1 MKRTRLIDLYIA
13 FLKIGGLTFGGGYA
27 MLPMLQ
33 REVIDTHAW
42 ATEEEV
48 LDIYAIGQC
57 TPGIIAVNTATMIGY
72 RQRGI
77 LGAIVATV
85 GEITPS
91 VVIITI
97 LATILSTVQ
106 DSIYVQRAFGGIRI
120 IVCALIVQSVL
131 TLGKKSVQGV
141 AAWLLFIA
149 TVLLTLFFGFNPI
162 AIVALA
168 IILGT
173 TVGTVRRRKR

>member
-1 MKRTRLIDLYIA
+1 MKRARLIDLYVA

-33 REVIDTHAW
+33 REVIDTHGW

-72 RQRGI
+72 RQRGV
-77 LGAIVATV
+77 LGAIVATL
-85 GEITPS
+85 GEVTPS
-91 VVIITI
+91 VVIISI
-97 LATILSTVQ
+97 LATFLASVQ
-106 DSIYVQRAFGGIRI
+106 HSVYVQRAFGGIRI
-120 IVCALIVQSVL
+120 AVCALIVQSVI
-131 TLGKKSVQGV
+131 TLGKKSVKGV
-141 AAWLLFIA
+141 ASWLLFGA
-149 TVLLTLFFGFNPI
+149 TVALTLFFGFNPI

-168 IILGT
+168 ILLGLG
-173 TVGTVRRRKR
+173 VGQLQQRKR